1 MSDPTP
7 HVLLVVDAEEDRRSL
22 HDILAGEGYRLT
34 DAKGADALEVARDL
48 EPCVTLVDGAGAA
61 EVLAKLKSDP
71 GTRDLAVIVLSAA
84 EDAAGLLGD
93 PRRGAADHIAKP
105 FLPAEV
111 IARVRSQVTI
121 RRLERDLERRN
132 EQLERTN
139 RQMRSDLEAAAE
151 VQRSLLPRVAPD
163 VPGVGFAWHY
173 RPCLALA
180 GDSLGVLP
188 LDDRHVALY
197 VLDVSGHGVSSA
209 LLSVAVTRSLGLK
222 SDPAALV
229 SVREPGEEEP
239 RVRHPAEVASR
250 LNDLF
255 PMDAIDNHYFT
266 LTYGILDPE
275 TGRFEFVSP
284 GNPGPILARPGEAPR
299 VYDRPAVPIGMFPDS
314 DYEDATIQMA
324 PGDRVYLH
332 SDGLTEE
339 RNGAG
344 EEFGRERLLAA
355 IAAAEAL
362 PLEKAVDA
370 VAQASRDW
378 RGADA
383 CRDDVALL
391 GFEYRG
397 S

>member
-229 SVREPGEEEP
+229 SVREPGEGFGERDDAAQVERRDREHHRP
-239 RVRHPAEVASR
+239 VRGDV
-250 LNDLF
+250 
-255 PMDAIDNHYFT
+255 
-266 LTYGILDPE
+266 
-275 TGRFEFVSP
+275 VS
-284 GNPGPILARPGEAPR
+284 
-299 VYDRPAVPIGMFPDS
+299 
-314 DYEDATIQMA
+314 Q
-324 PGDRVYLH
+324 
-332 SDGLTEE
+332 E
-339 RNGAG
+339 RD
-344 EEFGRERLLAA
+344 ERERDDDDGDGGVEVRGGAHRGRRAA
-355 IAAAEAL
+355 RRAARRRARRRVTL
-362 PLEKAVDA
+362 
-370 VAQASRDW
+370 
-378 RGADA
+378 
-383 CRDDVALL
+383 
-391 GFEYRG
+391 
-397 S
+397 